1 MCVRACLAFL
11 GRRGSQ
17 LRHFYLLFFWR
28 LHTHT
33 HTPLLGLELT
43 TSPSILLLPQ
53 VTLSHFYYMPP
64 ISIRDFFGFFSS
76 FASVEVLS
84 VHHVP
89 LSWKSLHSPL
99 CHKNV
104 FPPDN
109 CFGLWIWCSL
119 LCVCPTNFI
128 VFSLS
133 LDAFF
138 SEFFFFFNNF
148 HCLKKKKNHVLGIS
162 QSLDLINHLNS
173 SGQLVFD

>member
-1 MCVRACLAFL
+1 MFIVVFSTCCYVCKSLLSLSREKRESTPSFL
-11 GRRGSQ
+11 SS
-17 LRHFYLLFFWR
+17 FF
-28 LHTHT
+28 LEVTHTHT
-33 HTPLLGLELT
+33 YTPLLGLELT

-53 VTLSHFYYMPP
+53 VTLSHFYYVPP
-64 ISIRDFFGFFSS
+64 VSIRDFFGFFSS
-76 FASVEVLS
+76 LASIEVLS
-84 VHHVP
+84 VQHVP

-104 FPPDN
+104 FPPDS

-138 SEFFFFFNNF
+138 SEFFFFNNF
-148 HCLKKKKNHVLGIS
+148 HCLKKKKIMCLEYNRV
-162 QSLDLINHLNS
+162 
-173 SGQLVFD
+173 

>member
-1 MCVRACLAFL
+1 MFIVVFSTSWYVCKSLLGLSREKRESTLSFL
-11 GRRGSQ
+11 SFFFFFGS
-17 LRHFYLLFFWR
+17 Y
-28 LHTHT
+28 THT
-33 HTPLLGLELT
+33 HLLGLELT
-43 TSPSILLLPQ
+43 TSPSIPFLPQ

-64 ISIRDFFGFFSS
+64 VSIRDFVGFFSS
-76 FASVEVLS
+76 FASIEVLS

-104 FPPDN
+104 FPPDS

-138 SEFFFFFNNF
+138 SEFFFSNNF
-148 HCLKKKKNHVLGIS
+148 HCLKKKKKKSCAWNITQFRS
-162 QSLDLINHLNS
+162 D
-173 SGQLVFD
+173 